1 MKKSIS
7 TGDAPSAI
15 GPYSQATL
23 YGNLIFT
30 SGQIALKPDGTL
42 LNGDV
47 KEQTKL
53 VLTNLAN
60 VLKEAG
66 SSLDNTIK
74 TTIFLADMDDFLEVN
89 TIYATFFTKPYPS
102 RSTVEVKRLPK
113 DVKVEIELIA
123 YLDES
128 YSF

>member
-89 TIYATFFTKPYPS
+89 AIYATFFTKPYPS

-113 DVKVEIELIA
+113 DVKVEIELLVKIL
-123 YLDES
+123 YL
-128 YSF
+128 